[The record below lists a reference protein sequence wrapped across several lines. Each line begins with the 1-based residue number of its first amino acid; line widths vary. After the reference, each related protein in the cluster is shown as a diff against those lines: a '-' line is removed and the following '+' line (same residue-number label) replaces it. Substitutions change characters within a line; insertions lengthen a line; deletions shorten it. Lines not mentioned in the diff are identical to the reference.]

1 MGSELNAGRSLRSQT
16 NSIEENDHLLKQ
28 IESAIPITKSDQ
40 VRQFVKEHKV
50 ALSAALIIS
59 AGVALNT
66 SSVDNIWRWIKLQ
79 AQEAMAT
86 GQLLSENPIGVFRST
101 FIGYTGDIKDYDQSK
116 LIPLKFDSITLY
128 KNDAVRFKSEFV
140 VEPNDFRFSDCP
152 LTIEGMLDGADGGIT
167 DGNYLTVL
175 ACNGQQS
182 RLLDNYRLVAFPPE
196 KNELLA
202 PASYFLYETTKEE

>member
-1 MGSELNAGRSLRSQT
+1 MASELNAGSHLQNQT
-16 NSIEENDHLLKQ
+16 KSVEETDHLLRQ
-28 IESAIPITKSDQ
+28 IENAVPATKREQS
-40 VRQFVKEHKV
+40 VQFLKEHKV
-50 ALSAALIIS
+50 ALSAALIIT

-66 SSVDNIWRWIKLQ
+66 SSVKDVWKWIKLQ

-101 FIGYTGDIKDYDQSK
+101 FIGYSGDIKDYDQSK

-128 KNDAVRFKSEFV
+128 KNDAVRFKSEFI
-140 VEPNDFRFSDCP
+140 VEPNELRFSDCP
-152 LTIEGMLDGADGGIT
+152 LVIEGMLDGADGGIS

-175 ACNGQQS
+175 ACSGQQS
-182 RLLDNYRLVAFPPE
+182 RLLENYHLVAFPPE

-202 PASYFLYETTKEE
+202 PASYYLYETTKAE